1 MPPSSDRDVVFI
13 LAPARSCSTVAIA
26 LLSGHPLLY
35 GFPELLI
42 FTADTIGG
50 LLGPH
55 EQLDLPPDW
64 RSAQQ
69 SGILRAVAEIHDGDQ
84 DEAAISRARTWL
96 AERADWPTT
105 GLLDHLL
112 DAVRPRTGMEKSPDT
127 LNTPTALKRC
137 LEAYP
142 RARYLHLTRHP
153 HSTAVSMA
161 GHRARIDGGRP
172 TAAERRGTLTHCW
185 WTWYRQHT
193 NAVVALNALPP
204 QRWLRIRA
212 EDLIGDPLR
221 HLPRVLR
228 WLEVEVDDTI
238 LRDMCEVSRWPFTGG
253 GESGRLGGGD
263 PGFLDDPVLRPVP
276 APPPMRYDP
285 HVGFD
290 HATWREYARLAALLG
305 YR

>member
-26 LLSGHPLLY
+26 LLSGHPRLY

-55 EQLDLPPDW
+55 KQLDLPPDW
-64 RSAQQ
+64 RAAQQ
-69 SGILRAVAEIHDGDQ
+69 SGILRAVAEVHDGGQ

-96 AERADWPTT
+96 ADRADWPTT
-105 GLLDHLL
+105 RLLDHLL

-127 LNTPTALKRC
+127 LNTPAALKRC
-137 LEAYP
+137 VDAYP
-142 RARYLHLTRHP
+142 RARFLHLTRHP

-161 GHRARIDGGRP
+161 RHREQP
-172 TAAERRGTLTHCW
+172 LTHCW

-193 NAVVALNALPP
+193 NAVVALDALPP
-204 QRWLRIRA
+204 QRRLRIRA
-212 EDLIGDPLR
+212 EDLIGDPLGQ
-221 HLPRVLR
+221 LPRVLR
-228 WLEVEVDDTI
+228 WLELDVDDTI

-263 PGFLDDPVLRPVP
+263 AGFLDDPVLRPVA

-285 HVGFD
+285 DVGFD
-290 HATWREYARLAALLG
+290 HTTWREYARLAALLG